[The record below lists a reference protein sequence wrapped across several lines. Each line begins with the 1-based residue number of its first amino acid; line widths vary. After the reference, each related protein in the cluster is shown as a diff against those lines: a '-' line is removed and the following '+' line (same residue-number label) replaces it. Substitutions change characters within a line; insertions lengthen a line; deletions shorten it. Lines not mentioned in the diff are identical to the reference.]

1 MFIDKIV
8 NGLIIDKIE
17 ANVQNGF
24 LLKVLTDE
32 GLLFI
37 KAKGI
42 KKPESKNRI
51 STEIGVFSELEIL
64 VSNNTY
70 LLKRATSLNDYL
82 IKIRTNSII
91 YKKIIEIFSLINE
104 KNNNFL
110 NWFKVVMQEINNFE
124 DEIQFIQT
132 YLVSKILEDKGIQL
146 LFDKCVFCKSNQK
159 LSFFSFADGGMLC
172 FDHANN
178 KKTNLK
184 ELKTFYF
191 LSKDYQ
197 EFFSLGDYQVSQIVF
212 SKLKNFIIQNS

>member
-17 ANVQNGF
+17 SNVQNGF
-24 LLKVLTDE
+24 LLKVLSDE

-70 LLKRATSLNDYL
+70 ILKRANSLNDYL
-82 IKIRTNSII
+82 IKIRNNSII
-91 YKKIIEIFSLINE
+91 YKKIIELFSLIKE
-104 KNNNFL
+104 KNNYFL
-110 NWFKVVMQEINNFE
+110 NCFKNVMQEINNFE

-132 YLVSKILEDKGIQL
+132 YLVSKLLKDKGIQL
-146 LFDKCVFCKSNQK
+146 LFDKCIFCKTNQK
-159 LSFFSFADGGMLC
+159 LSFFSFSDGGMIC
-172 FDHANN
+172 FNHANN

-184 ELKTFYF
+184 ELKTFYY
-191 LSKDYQ
+191 LSKNYQ
-197 EFFSLGDYQVSQIVF
+197 TFFSLGDYQACQIVF
-212 SKLKNFIIQNS
+212 LKLKDFIIQNS